1 MTDMAALIFN
11 GATESVRVG
20 VSQVPVPVPKAGEA
34 LVRLSHGALNRRDTL
49 IAEGQYL
56 ADMPR
61 SIMGSDG
68 SGILVEAN
76 GETVVSVGEHVV
88 INPVLNWGD
97 SERIPNRSTIRTLGV
112 PNDGT
117 IAEYIAIT
125 CDNIRAA
132 PAHLTSAEA
141 AALPLAGL
149 TAYRALFTRGEL
161 QPNETVVLPG
171 IGGGVSLIALQL
183 ATAFGA
189 RAFVTSRTQEHL
201 DVAMEHGASGG
212 VLTTEEGWSK
222 SLKAMTG
229 GADLIVDSIGGE
241 QFATMLQIA
250 REGGRIVTLGAVTG
264 NVSNFPI
271 PLLFYK
277 QLDIRGTSVG
287 SPREFDDL
295 LALVTKHKI
304 HPVISQT
311 FAIAQAV
318 EALDFLVGERPA
330 GKVIIEMP
338 TDQS

>member
-1 MTDMAALIFN
+1 MSNMQALVFN
-11 GATESVRVG
+11 GATEPLRVG
-20 VSQVPVPVPKAGEA
+20 VSKMPVPVPNAGEA
-34 LVRLSHGALNRRDTL
+34 LVRVTHAALNRRDTL

-68 SGILVEAN
+68 TGILVEAK
-76 GETVVSVGEHVV
+76 GTTTCSVGEHVV
-88 INPVLNWGD
+88 INPVLHWGE
-97 SERIPNRSTIRTLGV
+97 SERIPNRATIRTLGV
-112 PNDGT
+112 PDNGT
-117 IAEYIAIT
+117 IAEYISIA
-125 CDNIRAA
+125 CENIRLA
-132 PAHLTSAEA
+132 PAHLTPAEA

-183 ATAFGA
+183 AAAFGA
-189 RAFVTSRTQEHL
+189 RVFVTSRTQENL
-201 DVAMEHGASGG
+201 DVAMQHGASGG
-212 VLTTEEGWSK
+212 VLTTQEGWSK

-229 GADLIVDSIGGE
+229 GPDLIVDSIGGE
-241 QFATMLQIA
+241 QFTSMMQIA
-250 REGGRIVTLGAVTG
+250 REGGRIITLGAVTG
-264 NVSNFPI
+264 NVPDFPI
-271 PLLFYK
+271 PITFYK

-295 LALVTKHKI
+295 LSFVAKHNI

-311 FAIAQAV
+311 FPLAQADQ
-318 EALDFLVGERPA
+318 ALDFLIGQRPA

-338 TDQS
+338 TENS